1 MATVVLLGTFDTKGD
16 EYAWLRDRLREEGCE
31 TLLID
36 AGVFSDGH
44 GIADVL
50 PAEVAAAGG
59 VDEQGLAPFLTQPV
73 AQPCVLVPLRV
84 EGPEENYCCHR
95 SSAFPSE
102 CRPVDCRVRASAY
115 VRRRVRAHARWTQ
128 VDRSARKGV
137 S

>member
-36 AGVFSDGH
+36 ATGGSHLSREDIGDAVPVREH
-44 GIADVL
+44 A
-50 PAEVAAAGG
+50 G

-102 CRPVDCRVRASAY
+102 
-115 VRRRVRAHARWTQ
+115 
-128 VDRSARKGV
+128 RSPR
-137 S
+137 